1 MSKLYFILRIND
13 CLEDVLIKSINK
25 FTPNSEIYIF
35 DNSDKEPFT
44 YRQKNIVYLDKNSKH
59 MYELNNKIRLINA
72 SEYPISS
79 EDEFVGF
86 VCGIVSQDHDLEQVY
101 LASFMDV
108 AYIKD
113 RTLVENVVK
122 KLDRISDQF
131 KVDFI
136 ISVSLDASELS
147 EYMQSKVIVSL

>member
-1 MSKLYFILRIND
+1 MIQLIVGEKGKGKTKHL
-13 CLEDVLIKSINK
+13 LEKVNASAKTSNG
-25 FTPNSEIYIF
+25 
-35 DNSDKEPFT
+35 
-44 YRQKNIVYLDKNSKH
+44 NIVYLDKNSKH

-101 LASFMDV
+101 LDSFMDV

-131 KVDFI
+131 KVI
-136 ISVSLDASELS
+136 GAGMCGKGYKEWVRVSDGGPNL
-147 EYMQSKVIVSL
+147 KVRVKLG